1 MDNSLEFL
9 INFFLTVW
17 HFRIILASLFVLI
30 LLGGVLFA
38 RIEKISWEYG
48 IYFALETALTIGF
61 GDIVG
66 KTRLGRIITVIVG
79 FLGLVLFGILV
90 AKATYALHLTLE
102 PAKMF

>member
-9 INFFLTVW
+9 INFSLTIW
-17 HFRIILASLFVLI
+17 HFRIILVSLFVLI

-66 KTRLGRIITVIVG
+66 KTRLGRIITLVVG

-90 AKATYALHLTLE
+90 AKATYALHLTLGDHRL
-102 PAKMF
+102 F

>member
-9 INFFLTVW
+9 INFILTVW

-90 AKATYALHLTLE
+90 AKATYALHLTLGS
-102 PAKMF
+102 AKMF

>member
-9 INFFLTVW
+9 INFLITIW
-17 HFRIILASLFVLI
+17 HFRIILTSLFVLI

-102 PAKMF
+102 PSKMF